1 MIVRSK
7 CRDSYATFENAH
19 VLDMGRGQVSIV
31 FLHGLFGTPQHW
43 RPIMEE
49 LSDRYRLIAPQL
61 PVDRKPGR
69 RSVGI
74 RDVDD
79 LGRYVDRLIDDL
91 DLEQFVICGN
101 SLGGLLAID
110 FCLRHPS
117 RASGLVLAGSAG
129 LYQRGIASRIRPRPT
144 RAFVR
149 RVAGD
154 ILHDERHVTDQLV
167 EEWHHALQDR
177 DYVRFVLRI
186 AKATRDRT
194 VKEEL
199 AKLALPTLILWG
211 RNDAVT
217 PPPIARVFQSQIHDA
232 DLKFIDSCGHAPNL
246 EQPRV
251 FARELRDFLAHRISH
266 DRAVEVTKEPIS
278 FRVNKTVLES

>member
-1 MIVRSK
+1 MIVPSNFQ
-7 CRDSYATFENAH
+7 DSPTAFEPAQ
-19 VLDMGRGQVSIV
+19 VLEMGQGEVSII

-43 RPIMEE
+43 HPIMTK
-49 LSDRYRLIAPQL
+49 LADRYRVIAPQL
-61 PVDRKPGR
+61 PVDRQPGR
-69 RSVGI
+69 RTMGI

-79 LGRYVDRLIDDL
+79 LGQCVDQLIDDFG
-91 DLEQFVICGN
+91 LEQFVICGN

-110 FCLRHPS
+110 FCLRHPG
-117 RASGLVLAGSAG
+117 RASALVLAGSAG

-167 EEWHHALQDR
+167 DEWHQSLLDR

-186 AKATRDRT
+186 ARATRDRT

-199 AKLALPTLILWG
+199 AKLKLPTLIIWG
-211 RNDAVT
+211 QNDAVT
-217 PPPIARVFQSQIHDA
+217 PPSVAKTFQSRITDA
-232 DLKFIDSCGHAPNL
+232 ELKFIDNCGHAPNL
-246 EQPRV
+246 EQPEEFGRV
-251 FARELRDFLAHRISH
+251 LQEFLSHRFPN
-266 DRAVEVTKEPIS
+266 DTTEPVRKRSPSYRINTS
-278 FRVNKTVLES
+278 VAK